1 VTKNLGYTAFVVAV
15 AVTLFL
21 LCGNPFSNPSM
32 ELRVEVGL
40 REGRRAV
47 TDFDVVIDGVRVEST
62 REEGSDF
69 RVVRMDGLA
78 ADQVVEVS
86 VRRGDMASDPRQ
98 MFADPRVLRREGS
111 VYVWRHMF
119 TLTMGL
125 ARVTVLDGD
134 GQPLPGVL
142 VATAADTMGT
152 TGPDGTLRFSASG
165 SIAVYPFLGDGV
177 RFDPPEA
184 SISSGASSTMFRV
197 RQVETLLEVPMAG
210 RLEVDGA
217 SLGSIGVG
225 GVSMRL
231 PAGPALAVFTPS
243 NPACRADSQMV
254 NVTARD
260 RAAIIFAPRCGELA
274 AVVSSPPETGI
285 ATPRETVRSDPPRE
299 TTTRT
304 ETSTPVT
311 PPPREVVRDPV
322 TPPPSRDEPAITSP
336 EVTRPPSEAYRPEA
350 TDESREEAILQPP
363 VRLFF
368 FAERSGSLLVD
379 EETVAKLV
387 PGTPFAKSFPLDSEF
402 TAKLL
407 DIDGAFGADYVAA
420 LAFAQ
425 DHPECS
431 HNAIVEPPRSA
442 YGQEEY
448 RELLAIQGRSF
459 AALGRWE
466 QAVDAFRES
475 LDFGTDAQVGADLAI
490 CETNLKKYGAANEA
504 LEVAE
509 RSAQL
514 NGAPTEVWEVIRAY
528 RVFVLHGQYKS
539 APPPTQE
546 GRESYRNQICRAIS
560 TYEDRHPGG
569 VNEALV
575 QNVRALVCG

>member
-1 VTKNLGYTAFVVAV
+1 
-15 AVTLFL
+15 
-21 LCGNPFSNPSM
+21 
-32 ELRVEVGL
+32 
-40 REGRRAV
+40 
-47 TDFDVVIDGVRVEST
+47 
-62 REEGSDF
+62 
-69 RVVRMDGLA
+69 
-78 ADQVVEVS
+78 
-86 VRRGDMASDPRQ
+86 
-98 MFADPRVLRREGS
+98 
-111 VYVWRHMF
+111 
-119 TLTMGL
+119 
-125 ARVTVLDGD
+125 
-134 GQPLPGVL
+134 
-142 VATAADTMGT
+142 
-152 TGPDGTLRFSASG
+152 
-165 SIAVYPFLGDGV
+165 
-177 RFDPPEA
+177 
-184 SISSGASSTMFRV
+184 
-197 RQVETLLEVPMAG
+197 
-210 RLEVDGA
+210 
-217 SLGSIGVG
+217 
-225 GVSMRL
+225 
-231 PAGPALAVFTPS
+231 
-243 NPACRADSQMV
+243 
-254 NVTARD
+254 
-260 RAAIIFAPRCGELA
+260 
-274 AVVSSPPETGI
+274 
-285 ATPRETVRSDPPRE
+285 
-299 TTTRT
+299 
-304 ETSTPVT
+304 
-311 PPPREVVRDPV
+311 VRDPV

-407 DIDGAFGADYVAA
+407 DIDGDCVHAPIVHRVTRSSQNLRFDAFNCAPCEGEQPFGADYVAA